1 MSTWHVLI
9 GVLGW
14 YAAWSIVA
22 WIAFWLDKRRAA
34 RGAWRIR
41 ERTLLGMAAVGG
53 FPGAYAARKRLRHKS
68 SDRAFSW
75 RLHLL
80 TGLHIA
86 AGVALAV
93 VLQRAL

>member
-1 MSTWHVLI
+1 MSTWHVVI
-9 GVLGW
+9 GVVGW
-14 YAAWSIVA
+14 YAGWSIVA
-22 WIAFWLDKRRAA
+22 WVAFWLDKRRAA

-75 RLHLL
+75 RLHAL
-80 TGLHIA
+80 TVLHALA
-86 AGVALAV
+86 ACGVAWL
-93 VLQRAL
+93 VLTR